1 MIPSIEA
8 HVNTKLIGTG
18 SDRTPHPLPHLVL
31 LIPLSPSVLAGE
43 RDPV

>member
-31 LIPLSPSVLAGE
+31 LRKWRGDVAEGSLF
-43 RDPV
+43 